1 MVCVSRSITLE
12 TPARQE
18 FFDVTDVLVDFVQGS
33 GVCDGVAIAYS
44 QHTSCCV
51 LLQEESEDTTYYGT
65 QLLLQDTLNVFADG
79 SHENLVG
86 QMTSAAITNADKA
99 IAASTAALKKASR

>member
-1 MVCVSRSITLE
+1 MVTKAHTLTID

-18 FFDVTDVLVDFVQGS
+18 FFDLTQKFEEFVSGS
-33 GVCDGVAIAYS
+33 GVTNGLAVAYS

-65 QLLLQDTLNVFADG
+65 QYILQDTLNVLA
-79 SHENLVG
+79 
-86 QMTSAAITNADKA
+86 K
-99 IAASTAALKKASR
+99 IAPPTASTRSLP